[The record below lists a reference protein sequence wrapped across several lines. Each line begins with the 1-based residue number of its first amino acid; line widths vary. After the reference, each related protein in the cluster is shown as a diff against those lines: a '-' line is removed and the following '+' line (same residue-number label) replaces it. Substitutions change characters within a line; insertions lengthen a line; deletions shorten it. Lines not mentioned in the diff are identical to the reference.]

1 MIAEAERWAEHVDRN
16 GPLAGIPVSL
26 KDTVMVGGFDVTVGY
41 SSTAGKAAGKDG
53 TLVRILKDAGQIAYH
68 SCSNDHL

>member
-1 MIAEAERWAEHVDRN
+1 
-16 GPLAGIPVSL
+16 
-26 KDTVMVGGFDVTVGY
+26 MVGGFDVTVGY
-41 SSTAGKAAGKDG
+41 SSAAGKPAGKDG